1 MYRKSALLCPF
12 LLVFLLSANGLAASS
27 PAISITGSVKQPLN
41 MTMDDLRGFESVS
54 ARLNEITT
62 DKNFHGVFSYRG
74 VPLRSLLELAVVQKE
89 ESDFFKPVDLAIV
102 IRNTDGKQTV
112 LSWGEIFYRNPA
124 DVLVAFSA
132 TPVMPHRECSN
143 CHAPDV
149 FKKWFDPLK
158 RAVGLPKLVVANDF
172 YTDRSLENISSIEV
186 IDLHPKIS
194 AKKMENLFSHEFV
207 IAGEVKRELKITD
220 ISSYQ
225 RLEILAKQT
234 GDGKGYHG
242 LKHFGGV
249 PLIDI
254 VRSAGIEP
262 DLNTVLLVSAPDGY
276 RSLISYGEL
285 LLAPYGRNIIIADTA
300 DSHPLKENGK
310 FIALLADDLS
320 ADRWVKAVNRIEVI
334 KMTQRAKLY
343 IIGVGCADTN
353 LISLEAISTMGKS
366 DVFISTEDIAKR
378 FSKYMGTKP
387 VLFDPLMN
395 ADPFFRK
402 KNPGLSEVEVK
413 KRLEEQRAQSIQMI
427 RDALERG
434 KNVAF
439 LEYGD
444 PTIYGSWLY
453 WLQEFIDRTEIV
465 PGLSS
470 FNVSNAMIKKHYGC
484 NGSIVLTVPKGLRDN
499 EPLLKAVAENGDTLV
514 IFIGLKEM
522 RNLMP
527 LFRKYYP
534 ETTPVTVVYRA
545 GYSDSESLIRTTFRD
560 VMNIT
565 EKEEEQHLGMI
576 YIGSCLK

>member
-1 MYRKSALLCPF
+1 MYRKSALLCSF

-444 PTIYGSWLY
+444 PTIYGSWL
-453 WLQEFIDRTEIV
+453 QEFIDRTEIV

-545 GYSDSESLIRTTFRD
+545 GYSDSERLIRTTFRD

>member
-1 MYRKSALLCPF
+1 MYRKSALLCSF